1 YKAYQDNPSQGK
13 LIILKE
19 NFRSQSEVL
28 DSTNS
33 VFTHL
38 MDEEVGDILYDE
50 SHQLKAGSPRQQE
63 RHPNNKTQ
71 VLLLDTDEDDI
82 DDSDSQQYDIS
93 PAEAKLV
100 AKEIIRLH
108 KEENV
113 PFQDITLL
121 VSSRTRNDGILQT
134 FDRYGIPLVT
144 DGGEQN
150 YLKSV
155 EVMVMLDTLR
165 SIDNPLNDYALVALL
180 RSPMFGFNEDDLT
193 RIAIQDVKMAFY
205 HKVKL
210 SYHKEGHHSDLITP
224 ELSSK
229 IDHFMKT

>member
-1 YKAYQDNPSQGK
+1 
-13 LIILKE
+13 
-19 NFRSQSEVL
+19 
-28 DSTNS
+28 
-33 VFTHL
+33 
-38 MDEEVGDILYDE
+38 
-50 SHQLKAGSPRQQE
+50 
-63 RHPNNKTQ
+63 TQ

-193 RIAIQDVKMAFY
+193 RIAIQDVK
-205 HKVKL
+205 
-210 SYHKEGHHSDLITP
+210 
-224 ELSSK
+224 
-229 IDHFMKT
+229 